1 LTLLDVIQLITSQQQ
16 QQQQQQQSQKG
27 AAGSSRASVSSAG
40 SQNPNVGHNVTT
52 NIDLPGSS
60 TPYLPSQLG
69 GSSSSLSPQI
79 TPLQQSQKGTGLSGS
94 GKLTQNLTQNLTQH
108 SEKLN
113 KSALTPH
120 HQPSA
125 VITSN
130 LSSGLNSSQK
140 QQQSAPLHPQQQPS
154 SSESSS
160 QQLPDGSFLLRP
172 RNASSVMPS
181 SASSASSSTSPIFPP
196 TPHFGPQNSQYFNQN
211 NVNTQTTHNTP
222 NNPNTQPSSP
232 QLSPIVHPFWSLI
245 NNTHFIPTTNHIL
258 PHSITT
264 IHPLLGWVAQGQ
276 GQSIQMSTLDG
287 TIVQSI
293 KRHPSFT
300 ALKIPPTFGLNW
312 HPLQPILAHIGPE
325 YVTLYIDQHYPLQ
338 QVNPFQ
344 GE

>member
-1 LTLLDVIQLITSQQQ
+1 
-16 QQQQQQQSQKG
+16 
-27 AAGSSRASVSSAG
+27 
-40 SQNPNVGHNVTT
+40 
-52 NIDLPGSS
+52 
-60 TPYLPSQLG
+60 
-69 GSSSSLSPQI
+69 
-79 TPLQQSQKGTGLSGS
+79 
-94 GKLTQNLTQNLTQH
+94 
-108 SEKLN
+108 
-113 KSALTPH
+113 
-120 HQPSA
+120 
-125 VITSN
+125 
-130 LSSGLNSSQK
+130 
-140 QQQSAPLHPQQQPS
+140 
-154 SSESSS
+154 
-160 QQLPDGSFLLRP
+160 
-172 RNASSVMPS
+172 MPS
-181 SASSASSSTSPIFPP
+181 SASSSSTSPIFSP

-211 NVNTQTTHNTP
+211 NVNTQNTH
-222 NNPNTQPSSP
+222 NNPNNQLSSP